1 VICVLGEF
9 ILWVQAFV
17 QAYGLAGAFVIAVLE
32 SFIFPV
38 PTATFIAPFTAM
50 GIDPAAIIL
59 VATSGSLIGAVI
71 GYALGLKLGRPVA
84 ERLFKKH
91 IPRVEKWYD
100 RWGVWAVFIAA
111 FSPIP
116 FKVFTWTSG
125 IFELDFKRFLLASLT
140 GRLLQFTIA
149 AYVGYFL
156 GPGVIDWLMG
166 F

>member
-1 VICVLGEF
+1 MLAEF
-9 ILWVQAFV
+9 ILWVQGFV

-38 PTATFIAPFTAM
+38 PTATFIAPFAAM
-50 GIDPAAIIL
+50 GVDPVLLIVVTTA
-59 VATSGSLIGAVI
+59 GSVIGAVV
-71 GYALGLKLGRPVA
+71 GYVLGLKLGRPAA

-100 RWGVWAVFIAA
+100 RWGAWAVLIAA

-125 IFELDFKRFLLASLT
+125 IFELDFRKFLLASVV
-140 GRLLQFTIA
+140 GRLLQFSIA
-149 AYVGYFL
+149 AYVGYFV
-156 GPGVIDWLMG
+156 GPGVLTWLTG
-166 F
+166 I

>member
-1 VICVLGEF
+1 MLGEF
-9 ILWVQAFV
+9 ILWVQALV
-17 QAYGLAGAFVIAVLE
+17 QAYGLAGAFAVAVLE

-50 GIDPAAIIL
+50 GIDPITITM
-59 VATSGSLIGAVI
+59 VATAGSVLGAVI
-71 GYALGLKLGRPVA
+71 GYALGLRLGRPVA
-84 ERLFKKH
+84 ERLFSKH
-91 IPRVEKWYD
+91 IPRVEGWYD
-100 RWGVWAVFIAA
+100 RWGAWAVLIAA

-125 IFELDFKRFLLASLT
+125 IFGLDFRRFLIASVA

-149 AYVGYFL
+149 AYVGYYV
-156 GPGVIDWLMG
+156 GPGVLSWLMG

>member
-1 VICVLGEF
+1 MLGEF

-17 QAYGLAGAFVIAVLE
+17 QAYGLAGAFAIAVLE

-50 GIDPAAIIL
+50 GVDPLAIIL
-59 VATSGSLIGAVI
+59 VATTGSVLGAVI
-71 GYALGLKLGRPVA
+71 GYVLGIRLGRPVA
-84 ERLFKKH
+84 ERLFRRH
-91 IPRVEKWYD
+91 IPRVEKWYE

-125 IFELDFKRFLLASLT
+125 IFRLDFRRFLIASVA

-149 AYVGYFL
+149 AYVGYYV
-156 GPGVIDWLMG
+156 GPGVLDWLMG

>member
-1 VICVLGEF
+1 MLMLGEF
-9 ILWVQAFV
+9 VLWVQGFV
-17 QAYGLAGAFVIAVLE
+17 QAYGLPGAFVIAVLE

-38 PTATFIAPFTAM
+38 PTATFIAPFAAM
-50 GIDPAAIIL
+50 GVDPVSIII
-59 VATSGSLIGAVI
+59 VCTAGSVLGAVI
-71 GYALGLKLGRPVA
+71 GYALGLKLGRPAA
-84 ERLFKKH
+84 ERLFRKH
-91 IPRVEKWYD
+91 IPKVEKWYD
-100 RWGVWAVFIAA
+100 RYGVWAVFIAA

-125 IFELDFKRFLLASLT
+125 IFGLDFRKFLIASVA

-156 GPGVIDWLMG
+156 GPGVLAWLMG

>member
-1 VICVLGEF
+1 MLGEF
-9 ILWVQAFV
+9 ILWVQGFV
-17 QAYGLAGAFVIAVLE
+17 QAYGLPGAFVIAILE

-38 PTATFIAPFTAM
+38 PTATFIAPFTAL
-50 GIDPAAIIL
+50 GVDPLMIIIVCTL
-59 VATSGSLIGAVI
+59 GSVLGAVI
-71 GYALGLKLGRPVA
+71 GYALGLKLGRPAA
-84 ERLFKKH
+84 ERLFRKH

-125 IFELDFKRFLLASLT
+125 IFGLDFRKFLLASLA
-140 GRLLQFTIA
+140 GRALQFTIA
-149 AYVGYFL
+149 AYVGYYV
-156 GPGVIDWLMG
+156 GPGVLSWLAG

>member
-1 VICVLGEF
+1 VIRVLGEF

-50 GIDPAAIIL
+50 GIDPVTIIL
-59 VATSGSLIGAVI
+59 VATAGSLIGAVI

-84 ERLFKKH
+84 ERLFRKH

-100 RWGVWAVFIAA
+100 RWGAWAVLIAA

-125 IFELDFKRFLLASLT
+125 IFGLDFRKFLLASLV
-140 GRLLQFTIA
+140 GRVLQFTIA
-149 AYVGYFL
+149 AYVGYL
-156 GPGVIDWLMG
+156 VGPGVLDWLTG